1 MHLPFFAA
9 PRYRRRGYAA
19 GASIFAPENRSFGK
33 KLCRQKRS
41 AEVRR

>member
-19 GASIFAPENRSFGK
+19 GASIFAPEKSLFREKTVPSK
-33 KLCRQKRS
+33 M
-41 AEVRR
+41 VRRRV